1 MKRIGLIVNH
11 GKPSATGMARTVLE
25 IANRLGLELLA
36 SSETV
41 TAAGGGKVC
50 PVESFPGR
58 VDAAVVLGG
67 DGTML
72 SAAHRLQ
79 GSNVP
84 LMGLNL
90 GDLGYL
96 TSVEATRIE
105 EALICLREKKVAI
118 SRRAALANV
127 IARNNGERLVTMDAL
142 NDLVVSRGASGRA
155 VRLELSMDGVFV
167 TSYICDGIIIS
178 TPTGSTAY
186 ALSAGG
192 PIVMPGTAALIV
204 AVISPHTLSS
214 RPIVIPDSTMV
225 SIHVAKTSAPLV
237 ASVDGQDDFIL
248 EQGER
253 VEVRRSAHDV
263 PVIHLPDYDGYSV
276 LNRKLGWGGR

>member
-1 MKRIGLIVNH
+1 MKRLGLIVNH
-11 GKPSATGMARTVLE
+11 GKPTAADMARTLV
-25 IANRLGLELLA
+25 RLAKGLDLELQA
-36 SSETV
+36 SAETV
-41 TAAGGGKVC
+41 AVAGGGHVC
-50 PVESFPGR
+50 AVEDFPGR
-58 VDAAVVLGG
+58 VDAVVVLGG

-72 SAAHRLQ
+72 NAAHRLQ
-79 GSNVP
+79 GSGLP

-105 EALICLREKKVAI
+105 EALVCLREERVTI
-118 SRRAALANV
+118 GRRAALANV
-127 IARNNGERLVTMDAL
+127 IERTNGDRTVTLDAL

-155 VRLELSMDGVFV
+155 VRLELSLDGIFV
-167 TSYICDGIIIS
+167 TTYICDGIVVS

-192 PIVMPGTAALIV
+192 PIVMPGTAALVV
-204 AVISPHTLSS
+204 AVICPHTLSS
-214 RPIVIPDSTMV
+214 RPLVVPDSAMV
-225 SIHVAKTSAPLV
+225 AIRVAKSAAPLV

-253 VEVRRSAHDV
+253 VEVRRSPRDV

-276 LNRKLGWGGR
+276 LDRKLGWGGR